1 MEFKS
6 FLKMKCALK
15 LFCSLLLK
23 DLLQKKKIKHYKS
36 NKVNIYF

>member
-1 MEFKS
+1 MEFQS

-15 LFCSLLLK
+15 LFCFLLLK
-23 DLLQKKKIKHYKS
+23 DLLQKKNKHYKS